1 MIVKVAAFRH
11 RAKEGAELEGILSK
25 KEEPAGRGSFRTA
38 GGRRRP
44 RRRRAGGERG
54 QCEDCAQED
63 RRRPAEALHGVRQE
77 CVGVDST
84 TEDADDTEEETC
96 VLQD

>member
-11 RAKEGAELEGILSK
+11 RAKEGTELEGIRSE
-25 KEEPAGRGSFRTA
+25 KEEPAGRGSFRTTA
-38 GGRRRP
+38 WRRRP

-54 QCEDCAQED
+54 QCEDCGQED
-63 RRRPAEALHGVRQE
+63 RRRQAEDVPGVRQE

-84 TEDADDTEEETC
+84 TEDTDDTEEETC